1 MFDLNRSP
9 SVCSTSC
16 AHEDEDMNA
25 LHDAWVSL
33 DETNVYITSDS
44 VNSDAHTSE
53 SSSDNDPMDSD
64 NVNQMNI
71 DLVKY
76 PDARLFMP
84 TGYFAFNKACYQLMV
99 GDILGIH
106 KISLQALR
114 DANDGVI
121 LDLRSW
127 KRMKQG
133 IVLMGDEELYLK
145 DSPNVRIPFIEEW
158 VEIVANAHV
167 KMGHLSLKDTL
178 QEIKKGWSI
187 DTRYH
192 GLSRVYVKACID
204 ACGCQNIQRATP
216 VDMQHHTSSAPNEE
230 FVVEESMLREVLD
243 DIQVKYSTCLKKCYT
258 NAKYLESYICH
269 RGGESRRGSKC
280 IRRCKTT
287 KRCGCTFRVNV
298 RRLIGDRN
306 QLSISVY
313 DQHSGHDPSAP
324 HEVYHLKVHPNVIK
338 CCMDDLFDIGC
349 ARHVARISIRPK

>member
-84 TGYFAFNKACYQLMV
+84 TGYFAFNKVCYQLMV

-133 IVLMGDEELYLK
+133 IVLVGDEKLYLK

-187 DTRYH
+187 DT
-192 GLSRVYVKACID
+192 
-204 ACGCQNIQRATP
+204 
-216 VDMQHHTSSAPNEE
+216 
-230 FVVEESMLREVLD
+230 
-243 DIQVKYSTCLKKCYT
+243 
-258 NAKYLESYICH
+258 
-269 RGGESRRGSKC
+269 
-280 IRRCKTT
+280 
-287 KRCGCTFRVNV
+287 
-298 RRLIGDRN
+298 
-306 QLSISVY
+306 
-313 DQHSGHDPSAP
+313 
-324 HEVYHLKVHPNVIK
+324 
-338 CCMDDLFDIGC
+338 
-349 ARHVARISIRPK
+349 